1 MSVVL
6 STLRTDPGRGP
17 MQALEVHLGALLQGI
32 LGSRQLITAV
42 AWPLGPVDSS
52 PLGRDEV

>member
-1 MSVVL
+1 
-6 STLRTDPGRGP
+6 

>member
-32 LGSRQLITAV
+32 LGSRQLITVV

-52 PLGRDEV
+52 HLGRDEV